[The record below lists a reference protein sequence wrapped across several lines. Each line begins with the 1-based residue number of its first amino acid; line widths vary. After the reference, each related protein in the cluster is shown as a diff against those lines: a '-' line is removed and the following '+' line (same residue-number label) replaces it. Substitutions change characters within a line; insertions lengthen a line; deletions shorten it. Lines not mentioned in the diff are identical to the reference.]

1 MNATDSTKVKWKSK
15 QLRDASLR
23 GFVSG
28 GFYLHDRDRDAFNFN
43 EASVASDFHLI
54 PFESD
59 ASTP

>member
-1 MNATDSTKVKWKSK
+1 MDATDSTKVKWKSE

-23 GFVSG
+23 GFVLG
-28 GFYLHDRDRDAFNFN
+28 GFYRHDHDRDAFNFN
-43 EASVASDFHLI
+43 EASVAFVFHLI